1 MNAEMIAFVALAT
14 IALFSALL
22 VVLREN
28 PVGSAFSLIL
38 SFFAVAGLY
47 ALVGAHFV
55 AALQILV
62 YTGAIMVLFVFV
74 IMLLNADQPV
84 LDFLKTSKWIKLA
97 GAAAGVVLFVVA
109 GLALRPAK
117 TIEATGPWSAEQL
130 IQAGGHTRVLSLS
143 MFSDHI
149 LAFELT
155 SFLLLSA
162 IVATIA
168 LAKRRRS

>member
-1 MNAEMIAFVALAT
+1 MNAEIIAFIALST
-14 IALFSALL
+14 IALVSALL

-74 IMLLNADQPV
+74 VMLLNADKPV
-84 LDFLKTSKWIKLA
+84 LDFLKTSKWIKMT
-97 GAAAGVVLFVVA
+97 GAAAGIILLIVT
-109 GLALRPAK
+109 GIALQPAR
-117 TIEATGPWSAEQL
+117 TIQATGPWSTEQL
-130 IQAGGHTRVLSLS
+130 IASGGHTRVLSLS
-143 MFSDHI
+143 MFSDH
-149 LAFELT
+149 LFAFELT
-155 SFLLLSA
+155 SFLLLAA

>member
-1 MNAEMIAFVALAT
+1 MNIEMFAFVVLAT
-14 IALFSALL
+14 IALVSALL

-55 AALQILV
+55 AALQVLV

-84 LDFLKTSKWIKLA
+84 LDFLKTSRWIK
-97 GAAAGVVLFVVA
+97 GTAAASGVLMLFVA
-109 GLALRPAK
+109 GVALRSARNIAP
-117 TIEATGPWSAEQL
+117 TGPWSTEQL
-130 IQAGGHTRVLSLS
+130 ALSGGHTRILSLS
-143 MFSDHI
+143 MFSDH
-149 LAFELT
+149 LFVFELT